1 MKRCPYCAE
10 EIKDEAIKCRFCGE
24 FLTPMSGGQEKM
36 NARTKPE
43 MRPQQKKHTAQAEK
57 PRSDVKQQQKTTP
70 LSADKEK
77 NPAPTP
83 AQATQDRALVE
94 MKEATAEKTVASLET
109 VQKKKDWILIIAI
122 IVFGILLLVI
132 QFSKQLGIEGFP

>member
-24 FLTPMSGGQEKM
+24 FLTPISGGQEKM

-57 PRSDVKQQQKTTP
+57 PGSDVKQQQKTAP

-77 NPAPTP
+77 KPVPTQ
-83 AQATQDRALVE
+83 AQPPQDKALVE
-94 MKEATAEKTVASLET
+94 TKEQRKRKPLP
-109 VQKKKDWILIIAI
+109 L
-122 IVFGILLLVI
+122 
-132 QFSKQLGIEGFP
+132 